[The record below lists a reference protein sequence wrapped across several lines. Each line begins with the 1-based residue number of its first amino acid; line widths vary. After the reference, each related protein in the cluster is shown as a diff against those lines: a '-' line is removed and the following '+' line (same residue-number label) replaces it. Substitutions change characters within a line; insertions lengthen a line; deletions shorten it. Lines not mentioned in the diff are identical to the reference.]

1 MKYRLALSLYL
12 ISSMAIA
19 APMTLKD
26 SFEAA
31 RRNMETLKRA
41 DATISRNEETED
53 RAKATILPNVSGV
66 GSYTRIDPPN
76 AAGNS
81 PFLLTKQY
89 SAALR
94 LTQPLIRG
102 GSIAAYQMAKDNVLL
117 ARFQKD
123 ASELNLYQL
132 VIGAYYNLYIAQ
144 IDVENL
150 KEFMK
155 LTKERVKELRERTA
169 IGRSRR
175 GELVEA
181 EAQEKSSE
189 SQLQQGLIALQQAE
203 VTFEFY
209 TQMKPGEIAAMGN
222 VPKLQM
228 SSQEYLNKIKTRPD
242 ILAVNQQV
250 KVADRQ
256 IEVSRGG
263 HYPSLDLTSN
273 YYFTRTGVLATSDWD
288 VGLAVVVPLYQG
300 GSVQAAIRE
309 AVQSKRIAELTSSE
323 TTRVA
328 ERDMMINYQNLNQ
341 LMVQLEAVKGAY
353 TKAEEAY
360 KLNKRD
366 YQYGLVTNLD
376 VLQSLNYFIESKRTY
391 NTLSIMAHMNYK
403 NLEALTGVLP

>member
-12 ISSMAIA
+12 ISSMAVA

-66 GSYTRIDPPN
+66 GSYTRIDTPS
-76 AAGNS
+76 ASGSS

-94 LTQPLIRG
+94 LTQPILRG
-102 GSIAAYQMAKDNVLL
+102 GSIAAYQMAKENVLL

-203 VTFEFY
+203 LTFEFY
-209 TQMKPGEIAAMGN
+209 TQMKPGEIPPMGN

-273 YYFTRTGVLATSDWD
+273 YYFTRTGVLETSDWD
-288 VGLAVVVPLYQG
+288 VGLAVIVPLYQG
-300 GSVQAAIRE
+300 GSVQAAVRE

-341 LMVQLEAVKGAY
+341 LMIQLEAVKGAY

>member
-1 MKYRLALSLYL
+1 MKYRLTLSLFL
-12 ISSMAIA
+12 MSSMASA

-31 RRNMETLKRA
+31 RKNMETLKRA
-41 DATISRNEETED
+41 DATVARNEETEN
-53 RAKATILPNVSGV
+53 RAKATILPNISGV
-66 GSYTRIDPPN
+66 GSYTRIDPPT

-94 LTQPLIRG
+94 LTQPIIRG
-102 GSIAAYQMAKDNVLL
+102 GSISAYQMAKENVLL
-117 ARFQKD
+117 AKFQKE

-132 VIGAYYNLYIAQ
+132 VINSYYNLHIAQ
-144 IDVENL
+144 VDVQNL
-150 KEFMK
+150 QEFLK
-155 LTKERVKELRERTA
+155 LTKDRVRELRERTA
-169 IGRSRR
+169 IGRSRK

-181 EAQEKSSE
+181 EAQEKSAE
-189 SQLQQGLIALQQAE
+189 SQLQAGLISLKQAE
-203 VTFEFY
+203 ATFEFY
-209 TQMKPGEIAAMGN
+209 TRMSPGEIPSLGN

-228 SSQEYLNKIKTRPD
+228 SSQEYLNKVKTRPD
-242 ILAVNQQV
+242 IMAVNQQV
-250 KVADRQ
+250 RVADRQ

-263 HYPSLDLTSN
+263 HFPSLDLTSN
-273 YYFTRTGVLATSDWD
+273 YYFDRTGVLASSEWD

-300 GSVQAAIRE
+300 GGVSAAVRE
-309 AVQSKRIAELTSSE
+309 AVESKRIAELTSSE
-323 TTRVA
+323 TTRAA
-328 ERDMMINYQNLNQ
+328 ERDMMISYQNLSQ

-353 TKAEEAY
+353 SKAEEAY